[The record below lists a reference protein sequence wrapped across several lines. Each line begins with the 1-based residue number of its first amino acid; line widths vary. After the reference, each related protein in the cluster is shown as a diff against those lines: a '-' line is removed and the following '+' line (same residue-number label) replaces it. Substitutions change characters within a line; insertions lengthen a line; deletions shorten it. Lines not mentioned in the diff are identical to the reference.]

1 MEGTW
6 TPCVVALGT
15 NLGDRHQIAFEGLA
29 DIRATEGFVVSSFST
44 LHETIALGSSGADET
59 KPRYLNQI
67 ILLLSGWSATQ
78 TLDHLLAI
86 ENRHGRSRDGVL
98 YADRT
103 LDLDLITYGDHE
115 LAEPGLVVP
124 HPRAHQRRFVLEPWL
139 EADSSAVLPGLG
151 PVASLL
157 ESLPAD
163 TP

>member
-15 NLGDRHQIAFEGLA
+15 NLGDRHRVAFEGLA
-29 DIRATEGFVVSSFST
+29 DIRASEGFAVSSHST
-44 LHETIALGSSGADET
+44 LHETVALGASGADEA

-78 TLDHLLAI
+78 TLRRLLAI
-86 ENRHGRSRDGVL
+86 ENSHGRSRDGVA

-115 LAEPGLVVP
+115 LSEPGLVVP

-139 EADSSAVLPGLG
+139 EVDPAAVLPGLG
-151 PVASLL
+151 PVATLL
-157 ESLPAD
+157 EGLPAD
-163 TP
+163 VP

>member
-29 DIRATEGFVVSSFST
+29 DIQATEGFVVSSFST
-44 LHETIALGSSGADET
+44 LHETIALGACGADET

-67 ILLLSGWSATQ
+67 VLLLSAWSAAQ
-78 TLDHLLAI
+78 TLGHLLSI
-86 ENRHGRSRDGVL
+86 ENRHGRSRDGVVF
-98 YADRT
+98 ADRT
-103 LDLDLITYGDHE
+103 LDLDLITYGDHV
-115 LAEPGLVVP
+115 LVEPGLVVP

-139 EADSSAVLPGLG
+139 EADPEAAIPGLG
-151 PVASLL
+151 LVASLL